1 MGYVAGMCVGQR
13 SIEQLRPKLIL
24 IFPNLTPPLS
34 HSRDGFVPPPPV
46 SSQLLRLLLRV
57 THHLGES
64 GDADRPQRRPRRAS
78 ISWQA
83 RGEESGG
90 GTRRPSSARPPPAR
104 GAQDDDGAEEGG
116 VDVDRGVYL
125 PETLQAAVFL
135 LSRLQSVM
143 TRAWDPSEVSPAA
156 AAAAAAAAAT
166 ENDAGMA
173 AALAALGMPSA
184 ISSVA
189 SEYGSNAVPG
199 SGGGSDDCGDDEDT
213 LADTFVGST
222 RRPRKW
228 DWVRCC
234 HAPINPV
241 LSMGGRRGSAGGG
254 GASAQP
260 VVAPVAIDP
269 GFCHRTLRPGRPG
282 PEGCTLEQVR

>member
-1 MGYVAGMCVGQR
+1 M
-13 SIEQLRPKLIL
+13 
-24 IFPNLTPPLS
+24 
-34 HSRDGFVPPPPV
+34 
-46 SSQLLRLLLRV
+46 LLRV

-64 GDADRPQRRPRRAS
+64 GDADQPQRRPRRAS

-83 RGEESGG
+83 RGEESG
-90 GTRRPSSARPPPAR
+90 TRRLSSARPPPPSSAT
-104 GAQDDDGAEEGG
+104 GAVQDQEAVVQEGG
-116 VDVDRGVYL
+116 GGGDDDVDRGVYL

-143 TRAWDPSEVSPAA
+143 TRAWEPSEVSPAA
-156 AAAAAAAAAT
+156 AAAAATA
-166 ENDAGMA
+166 ENDAGAMA
-173 AALAALGMPSA
+173 AALALAAAAGGKPSG

-189 SEYGSNAVPG
+189 SEYGGSAVPG
-199 SGGGSDDCGDDEDT
+199 GSGSSTEDCDDGDA

-241 LSMGGRRGSAGGG
+241 LSLGGGGRGGRGGSGSAGG
-254 GASAQP
+254 AQP
-260 VVAPVAIDP
+260 VPAPVAIDA

-282 PEGCTLEQVR
+282 PEGCTLEQVRGGTP

>member
-1 MGYVAGMCVGQR
+1 MMC
-13 SIEQLRPKLIL
+13 
-24 IFPNLTPPLS
+24 
-34 HSRDGFVPPPPV
+34 
-46 SSQLLRLLLRV
+46 SQLLRLLLRV

-64 GDADRPQRRPRRAS
+64 SDADRPQRRPRRAS

-83 RGEESGG
+83 RGEESGA
-90 GTRRPSSARPPPAR
+90 RRLSSARPPQPAR
-104 GAQDDDGAEEGG
+104 AQDDEGVEEGG
-116 VDVDRGVYL
+116 DDAVDRGVYL
-125 PETLQAAVFL
+125 PETLQTAVFL

-143 TRAWDPSEVSPAA
+143 TRAWDPSELSPAA
-156 AAAAAAAAAT
+156 AAAAAAAAA

-173 AALAALGMPSA
+173 SALGKASA

-189 SEYGSNAVPG
+189 SEYGGSAVPG
-199 SGGGSDDCGDDEDT
+199 SSGSDECGGGDDGDAV
-213 LADTFVGST
+213 ADTFVGST

-241 LSMGGRRGSAGGG
+241 LSMGGGRGGVGGGSAG
-254 GASAQP
+254 AQP